1 MYQVQKKKSGWFYV
15 TLFLCAF
22 AVGLGIGYAGIRSSL
37 RKQKTPPAENTVTQD
52 EENPAVAEPNRAVSV
67 VPTEEKE
74 EPAEKITYFV
84 QARSGKVCVFAVDAS
99 GTKRF
104 SHNLAITLDAL
115 READRALFDEGIE
128 VASKEELSS
137 LVEDFGS

>member
-1 MYQVQKKKSGWFYV
+1 MYRVQKKKSGWFYV

-22 AVGLGIGYAGIRSSL
+22 AVGLGIGYAGIQMKL
-37 RKQKTPPAENTVTQD
+37 RDEKMISPKTPVIQ
-52 EENPAVAEPNRAVSV
+52 EEEKPTSDEPNRAVSV
-67 VPTEEKE
+67 VPAEEE
-74 EPAEKITYFV
+74 VAEKITYFI
-84 QARSGKVCVFAVDAS
+84 QERSGKVCVFTVDSS

-115 READRALFDEGIE
+115 REEDRALFREGIKIS
-128 VASKEELSS
+128 SKAELSS